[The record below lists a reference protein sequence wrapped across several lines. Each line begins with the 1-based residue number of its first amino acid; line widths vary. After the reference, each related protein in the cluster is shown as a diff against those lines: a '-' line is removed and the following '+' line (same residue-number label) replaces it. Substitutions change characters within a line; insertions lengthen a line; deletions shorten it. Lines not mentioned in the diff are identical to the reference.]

1 MHNTAQTSKKRPA
14 LGQGLDALIPL
25 YEPNESTN
33 SEGSIKHFPLE
44 SLVPNLYQPR
54 RLFSEESL
62 RELSD
67 SIREQGVIQPII
79 VRKRED
85 GSHEIVSGERRW
97 RASKMAGYDR
107 VPVIVKELSDSES
120 LEIALIENLQRENL
134 NPVDTAE
141 AYNILID
148 KFEYTH
154 DFLARR
160 IGKDR
165 TTITNHLRLLR
176 LPDEIKTEIRED
188 RLSMGHA
195 RTLLAISN
203 VSTQLKLSS
212 KVING
217 KLSVRDLEKIVQN
230 FKNKSSSRKES
241 SNQTDS
247 SLVLLQRNL
256 SNHLST
262 RVSIKQKSEKSGK
275 IEIHFHSIQELSR
288 LLEAIG
294 YAEDLT

>member
-1 MHNTAQTSKKRPA
+1 MHKTPQISKKRPA
-14 LGQGLDALIPL
+14 LGQGLDALIPI
-25 YEPNESTN
+25 YEPNESTS
-33 SEGSIKHFPLE
+33 SERSIKNVPLE
-44 SLVPNLYQPR
+44 SLVPNSYQPR
-54 RLFSEESL
+54 SLFSEESL
-62 RELSD
+62 RELSE
-67 SIREQGVIQPII
+67 SIRQQGVLQPII
-79 VRKRED
+79 VRIKQD
-85 GSHEIVSGERRW
+85 GLHEIVSGERRW
-97 RASKMAGYDR
+97 RASKMAGYDT
-107 VPVIVKELSDSES
+107 VPVIVKKLSDSES

-154 DFLARR
+154 DFLAKR

-165 TTITNHLRLLR
+165 STITNHLRLLR
-176 LPDEIKTEIRED
+176 LPDEIKNEIRED

-203 VSTQLKLSS
+203 ISTQLKLSS
-212 KVING
+212 KVINR

-230 FKNKSSSRKES
+230 FKNKASLRSKTP
-241 SNQTDS
+241 NQTDS
-247 SLVLLQRNL
+247 SVMLLERNL

-262 RVSIKQKSEKSGK
+262 RVRIRQKSDKSGK
-275 IEIHFHSIQELSR
+275 IELHFHSLEELSR

-294 YAEDLT
+294 YTED